1 MALVLP
7 RSQGSAWVDG
17 RAQEG
22 TREREIFNQELGGF
36 STGPKHRSSLC
47 TLSQPLRAF
56 ALHVHITLL
65 WLHTPLNSLLHGSYY
80 TTEHITVLSRSHCAP
95 GSARTSYMVN
105 ELP

>member
-22 TREREIFNQELGGF
+22 TREREIFNQELGAF

-65 WLHTPLNSLLHGSYY
+65 WLHTPLNTLLYGSYY
-80 TTEHITVLSRSHCAP
+80 TTEHITVHSRSHCAP
-95 GSARTSYMVN
+95 VLRTQFLHG
-105 ELP
+105 E